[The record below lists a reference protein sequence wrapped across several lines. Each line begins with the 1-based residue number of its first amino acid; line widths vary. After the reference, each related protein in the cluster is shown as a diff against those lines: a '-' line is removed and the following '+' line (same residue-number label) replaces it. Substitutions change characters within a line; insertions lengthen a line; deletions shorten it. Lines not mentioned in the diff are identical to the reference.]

1 MRARLARLIP
11 AGHDI
16 AQAVGALV
24 VAVGVGLILGLG
36 AALITAGAAL
46 VLYGIAGERG

>member
-16 AQAVGALV
+16 EQAVGSCLT
-24 VAVGVGLILGLG
+24 AVGVGLIWGIG
-36 AALITAGAAL
+36 AALIVFGVVLT
-46 VLYGIAGERG
+46 LYGIAKERG